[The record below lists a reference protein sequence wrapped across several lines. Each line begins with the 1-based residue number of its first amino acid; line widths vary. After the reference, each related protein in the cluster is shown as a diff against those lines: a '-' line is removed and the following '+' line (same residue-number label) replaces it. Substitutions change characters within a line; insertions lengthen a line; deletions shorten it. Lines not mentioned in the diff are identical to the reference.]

1 MDDEALPILDCHQ
14 HFYDARHLRYP
25 VFAQRSAGFE
35 VLVGDYSALPRVY
48 RPEDYGRDT
57 AGLNVVKTIWAEFI
71 SDDPVGEVRWAG
83 KLARATG
90 RPNGMIGLVDF
101 RSPDLERMLDTHVA
115 AGPIRCVRQHL
126 GWHPTDPRLRFA
138 PGPDLLSDAAWRRGV
153 ASLRGRDLVCEIEV
167 FGPQLFDLAAVAAAC
182 PDIQFVL
189 PVMGWPLDLTND
201 GRSAWKRGIA
211 AVAGRPNVALKIFG
225 MECIFGIRWTVAQI
239 RPWILDAIEAF
250 GPRRCMF
257 ASHMPICRLSCT
269 FRQLYGAYLEV
280 IDGCSPAEKRQ
291 LMCDTA
297 ASVYTL

>member
-14 HFYDARHLRYP
+14 HFYDAGRLHYP

-35 VLVGDYSALPRVY
+35 ALVGDYSALPRTY
-48 RPEDYGRDT
+48 RPEDYARDS

-83 KLARATG
+83 ELARATG
-90 RPNGMIGLVDF
+90 RPSGMIGLVDF
-101 RSPDLERMLDTHVA
+101 GSPDLERTLDTYVS

-153 ASLRGRDLVCEIEV
+153 ASLRGRELVCEIEV
-167 FGPQLFDLAAVAAAC
+167 FGPQLFDFAAVAAAC

-189 PVMGWPLDLTND
+189 PVMGWPLDLTSD
-201 GRSAWKRGIA
+201 GRSAWKRGIT
-211 AVAGRPNVALKIFG
+211 AVADRPNVALKIFG

-250 GPRRCMF
+250 GPHRCMF
-257 ASHMPICRLSCT
+257 ASHMPICRLACS
-269 FRQLYGAYLEV
+269 FRQLYDAYLEV

-297 ASVYTL
+297 ASVYAL